1 MTDRIFYRYRS
12 KRQSSGRSRRRRSGD
27 RAPPPVKVEL
37 ARNGEDETDLSGEG
51 TSIEKVGVEV
61 TRKHFAT
68 NT

>member
-1 MTDRIFYRYRS
+1 MIFYSYRS

-27 RAPPPVKVEL
+27 IRAPPQPPVKVEL